1 MFHHFGFVG
10 SSPST
15 PTKNTTDIGFKA
27 PVITTP
33 ITQYECALNDCCGE
47 EGISRV

>member
-1 MFHHFGFVG
+1 MKIKLVKWLANQF
-10 SSPST
+10 
-15 PTKNTTDIGFKA
+15 GFKA